1 MRYQIRDATSGL
13 AFYEA
18 DSPPAALEAY
28 LNDMLRG
35 MALALGENDDP
46 ALHGA
51 NGSPPSLDLGGARY
65 TAVPA

>member
-1 MRYQIRDATSGL
+1 MKYQIRDETAGL

-18 DSPPAALEAY
+18 DSPQAALEAY
-28 LNDMLRG
+28 LNDMIRG

-46 ALHGA
+46 VLHGA
-51 NGSPPSLDLGGARY
+51 NGSPPSLDLGGGWY